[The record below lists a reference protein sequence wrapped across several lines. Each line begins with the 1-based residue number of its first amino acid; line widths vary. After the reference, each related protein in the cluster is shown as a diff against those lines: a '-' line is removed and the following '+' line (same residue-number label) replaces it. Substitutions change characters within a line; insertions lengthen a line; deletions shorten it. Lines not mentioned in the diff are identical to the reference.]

1 MRGAVEVWSLV
12 TGRVVI
18 PGEKQDQGWNAGHD
32 GVCFGFVEFGPL
44 SNIHVMTCSQGA
56 KERSQAQRQGFT
68 DVYPKGV
75 EQCLTHS
82 RLNKCC

>member
-32 GVCFGFVEFGPL
+32 GVCLDLLNLGPFQT
-44 SNIHVMTCSQGA
+44 SM
-56 KERSQAQRQGFT
+56 
-68 DVYPKGV
+68 
-75 EQCLTHS
+75 
-82 RLNKCC
+82 

>member
-56 KERSQAQRQGFT
+56 KERSQAQRQGFRSGDAASQGHYGT
-68 DVYPKGV
+68 VLWRG
-75 EQCLTHS
+75 
-82 RLNKCC
+82 